1 LKRGLIELIVGKSDG
16 GKSAVALQGRGTWQ
30 HCLILWE
37 RFSMKFGA
45 ANVRAITVVLVRTTS
60 VVVVINFDD

>member
-1 LKRGLIELIVGKSDG
+1 VNASAEGGLSTYG
-16 GKSAVALQGRGTWQ
+16 GESAVALQGRANWQ

-45 ANVRAITVVLVRTTS
+45 ANVRAIKVVLVRTCGGS
-60 VVVVINFDD
+60 DELRRLGC